1 MSPEIDAALERLRG
15 ALDASRVTLRRH
27 DPVEVFPVRHEAL
40 GPGVASIREVA
51 GLDMTRQPVVVRLLA
66 GAAQVVE
73 PDCAAASD
81 DPGYHAMRERFGGLA
96 AQIVT
101 PVRRGG
107 ELVAIL
113 SIHDLRAPRTWTE
126 RELATAR
133 DVAASI
139 LDHRLAPPVRR
150 PLVELPET
158 GHNRWHP
165 DLEPAITIDAGDTI
179 TVDCRD
185 GLDGQ
190 ITVTSLDRDLLTL
203 DLGRGHPLTG
213 PIAVRGARPGDVLRV
228 DILEVVCDDFG
239 STALIPGFGLL
250 ADLYPDP
257 YLVTWALRDGVAT
270 SGRMPGVRVPADPFV
285 GVIGVAPSHA
295 RLAEWTAR
303 EAACGALPPLPA
315 SAVPATEPYASTA
328 VRTIPPRELGG
339 NLDVRQVRAGSTIFL
354 AVDVEGAL
362 LSLGDVHFAQGD
374 GEVCGTAVEC
384 HGRVRL
390 RADVMRGAAHQPRTP
405 LVESTEPAL
414 AGGRRHVVTTGF
426 PLRDDGSVSPMDATL
441 AARNAVLAMIDWL
454 GAERGL
460 TPQQA
465 YILCSAAVDL
475 RISQIVD
482 VPHPTVSALCP
493 LDLFHDVPPR
503 RDD

>member
-1 MSPEIDAALERLRG
+1 VSAEIDVALERLRV
-15 ALDASRVTLRRH
+15 ALDASRITLRRA
-27 DPVEVFPVRHEAL
+27 DLVEVFPVRHEAL
-40 GPGVASIREVA
+40 GPGVGSIREVT
-51 GLDMTRQPVVVRLLA
+51 GLDMTRQPVVQQLLA
-66 GAAQVVE
+66 GAIQVVE
-73 PDCAAASD
+73 HDCASASD
-81 DPGYHAMRERFGGLA
+81 DAGYHDMRARFGGLA

-101 PVRRGG
+101 PVRRGD

-113 SIHDLRAPRTWTE
+113 SIHDLRAPRQWTE
-126 RELATAR
+126 SELATAR
-133 DVAASI
+133 EAAASI

-150 PLVELPET
+150 PLIEAPDT

-165 DLEPAITIDAGDTI
+165 DLEPAITVEPGDTI

-190 ITVTSLDRDLLTL
+190 IVAATTDADLLTL
-203 DLGRGHPLTG
+203 SLGRGHPLTG

-228 DILEVVCDDFG
+228 DILDVICDSFG

-250 ADLYPDP
+250 ADRFPDP
-257 YLVTWALRDGVAT
+257 YLVTWGLYDGVAT

-303 EAACGALPPLPA
+303 EAACGALPPLA
-315 SAVPATEPYASTA
+315 DGAVPATEPYASTA

-339 NLDVRQVRAGSTIFL
+339 NLDVRQVRAGSTIFFV
-354 AVDVEGAL
+354 VDVDGAL

-374 GEVCGTAVEC
+374 GEVCGTAIEC

-390 RADVMRGAAHQPRTP
+390 RVDLVRGASHVPQTP
-405 LVESTEPAL
+405 LIEAAEPAI

-426 PLRDDGSVSPMDATL
+426 PLRGDGSVSPMDATL
-441 AARNAVLAMIDWL
+441 AARNALLAMIDWL

-465 YILCSAAVDL
+465 YILCSAAGDL